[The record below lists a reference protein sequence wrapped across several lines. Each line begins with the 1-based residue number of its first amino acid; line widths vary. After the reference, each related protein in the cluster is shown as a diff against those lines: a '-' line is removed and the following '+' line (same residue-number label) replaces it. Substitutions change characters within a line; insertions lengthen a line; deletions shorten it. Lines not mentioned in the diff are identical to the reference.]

1 MKCFNYF
8 QRFAN
13 DLRWK
18 VIFYDCL
25 CKDNKILLLQLH
37 LYFNYINSVA
47 RNSGGRMADEI
58 LNILK
63 FGYQNKMKEWNFDII
78 PRNEEEIKWREE
90 LWETMKRKSKE
101 GKSCEKQLNIWSQQ
115 QSCSLTSRHNTEDQ
129 SRIILFDQ

>member
-1 MKCFNYF
+1 
-8 QRFAN
+8 
-13 DLRWK
+13 
-18 VIFYDCL
+18 
-25 CKDNKILLLQLH
+25 
-37 LYFNYINSVA
+37 
-47 RNSGGRMADEI
+47 MADEI

-101 GKSCEKQLNIWSQQ
+101 GKSCEKHLNILSQQ